1 MAHLIPTTTRC
12 RRLRGKDCRMSLK
25 THHNVS
31 LTIWLSLTVTTLTG
45 VGKGSVCCWYAA
57 LRTPQNKRMSSIKYW
72 ARHFSSMFREG
83 GREGRRGEGK
93 KERREKG
100 GGQGGGKEGGR
111 EEGREERRKEGRE
124 EERSNLPVSSQVAG
138 MVSSG
143 GRERCWDVVVG
154 ISGVPVGGGHM
165 VQEPCL
171 GLYLRLRTT
180 MVAHNVQ
187 CAGMELVLTSS
198 SGMLSSDTS
207 SPTAES
213 CNWGGR
219 LKRST

>member
-12 RRLRGKDCRMSLK
+12 RRLRGKDCRMSLQA
-25 THHNVS
+25 HHNVS

-57 LRTPQNKRMSSIKYW
+57 LQTPQNKRMSSIKCW
-72 ARHFSSMFREG
+72 ARHFSSTFRGG

-100 GGQGGGKEGGR
+100 RGQGGGKEGGR
-111 EEGREERRKEGRE
+111 KRGGRRRG
-124 EERSNLPVSSQVAG
+124 LPVSSQVAG

-180 MVAHNVQ
+180 MVTHNVQ